1 MKKTKRQLYILCD
14 LEGASGIS
22 PANWNALMHGSDLW
36 RTQGRAL
43 VTSDVKAVCE
53 AANEFGIDEIVIDDE
68 HDGGKKEPNLV
79 VADLPSNVRVLR
91 RPHLPGK
98 ARKSV
103 RGEPFGMVFVGQHAM
118 YGGAGFAP
126 HSIQSPPIGAITING
141 VRVGEIGLELAS
153 FMGARLLAVVGEEA
167 AVVEAQT
174 LCPHVVGIPVKS
186 LEKNWFPSADE
197 TRPVIRREVLRAL
210 HGRDKASGLDLE
222 PPFRFTLSPA
232 DGYVFD
238 RRQKM
243 PLRWFCRL
251 LFFGLSKGKLSARE
265 ASWET
270 KTVVRGVWVLHCVR
284 GFLRKEAK

>member
-22 PANWNALMHGSDLW
+22 RANWDALKHGSDLW
-36 RTQGRAL
+36 RSDGRAL

-53 AANEFGIDEIVIDDE
+53 AANEFGIDEIIIDDE

-79 VADLPSNVRVLR
+79 VADLPSNVRVLK

-98 ARKSV
+98 ARKAV
-103 RGEPFGMVFVGQHAM
+103 RGEPYGMIFVGQHAM
-118 YGGAGFAP
+118 HGGGGFAP
-126 HSIQSPPIGAITING
+126 HTIAPHIGAVTLNG
-141 VRVGEIGLELAS
+141 LRVGEIGLELAS

-167 AVVEAQT
+167 AAVEAQA

-186 LEKNWFPSADE
+186 QERNWFPSADE
-197 TRPVIRREVLRAL
+197 TSPMIHREVLRAL
-210 HGRDKASGLDLE
+210 RTRDRADGLHLR
-222 PPFRFTLSPA
+222 PPFRFALSPA

-238 RRQKM
+238 REQKM

-251 LFFGLSKGKLSARE
+251 LFFGLSKGKLDARE

-270 KTVVRGVWVLHCVR
+270 KTVVRGIWVLHCVR
-284 GFLRKEAK
+284 GFLRREGE